1 MYRRV
6 PLPSSKPDPLSV
18 YRRLTPRDR
27 QLMSW
32 LAEHYLL
39 STDQVHR
46 AMFHK
51 LRTAQNRLTI
61 LHRLQVLHRFAWS
74 AADGTPETSYLYTL
88 GPIGLRRHPSAYAD
102 PDDLGLKAPRSS
114 IERAERIVHS
124 RRLDHLLGINQFFA
138 DLLHAQALAPPGT
151 RARPESRLLNWWSE
165 QHATAHYST
174 NGRSLGGSKPIR
186 VFPDGHGVWTAAGQT
201 VGFFLEHDRG
211 TENLARVVAKLR
223 GYEDLAR
230 YGGTRFPVL
239 LWVPSERRETSLLRI
254 LHDLPTPMPVALA
267 VHGDNPAG
275 PVWALTSDPF
285 QRRHLHELPSD
296 PGPKGYPEP
305 DDQQW
310 PADDF
315 DDDGLD
321 GDDELAGT

>member
-6 PLPSSKPDPLSV
+6 PLPLNKPDPLSV
-18 YRRLTPRDR
+18 YRRITPRDR

-39 STDQVHR
+39 STDQVGR
-46 AMFHK
+46 ALFTG
-51 LRTAQNRLTI
+51 LRTAQQRLTI
-61 LHRLQVLHRFAWS
+61 LHREQVLHRFAWS
-74 AADGTPETSYLYTL
+74 AADGTPETSYLYAL

-124 RRLDHLLGINQFFA
+124 RRLYHLLGINQFFA
-138 DLLHAQALAPPGT
+138 DLHAQTLTRPGART
-151 RARPESRLLNWWSE
+151 RPDSRLLNWWSE
-165 QHATAHYST
+165 QHATAHFST
-174 NGRSLGGSKPIR
+174 NARTGEGNKTIK
-186 VFPDGHGVWTAAGQT
+186 VFPDGHGVWSAAGQT

-230 YGGTRFPVL
+230 YGATRFPVL
-239 LWVPSERRETSLLRI
+239 LWVPSERRETNLLRV
-254 LHDLPTPMPVALA
+254 LHGLPTPMPVAVA

-285 QRRHLHELPSD
+285 RRRHLHELPSD

-305 DDQQW
+305 DSDRW
-310 PADDF
+310 PADF
-315 DDDGLD
+315 DDDLD
-321 GDDELAGT
+321 AEDELAGT